1 MAQRDGKVVTF
12 YSYKGGTGRT
22 MALANVAWILAA
34 NGKRVLAVDWDLE
47 SPGLARFF
55 APFIDRDALDS
66 ALGVI
71 DLIREYEWATATQA
85 DKDGERWHEQY
96 ARVHKY
102 SFSLNWQRFPA
113 GGTLDFLSA
122 GQQNNDYAGNLAGMN
137 WDEFYERQGGGH
149 FFDALRAD
157 MKRHYDYVLI
167 DSRTGFSD
175 VADICTIQL
184 PDILVT
190 CFTLS
195 EQGIVGAAKV
205 AQLVEHRYDNRRI
218 RVLPVPMRIDPAE
231 KVKAD
236 TGRAVARQRF
246 TGLPSG
252 VAESERERY
261 WARMQVPYQAFYAYE
276 EILATFADQPGANGS
291 LLSAYEVLAHEITE
305 GEVQSLPPMSTAIRE
320 RINARFARTPAS
332 VENEVRLRH
341 SSYDRVW
348 AEWIGHL
355 LVAADV
361 KVVDPWFADTVDGS
375 GVVRELLIV
384 SESNAADDAILSS
397 ADRSPEQVPLVIY
410 VADVRR
416 LAHVPAAQTAS
427 IAGLEAEAA
436 AVRIL
441 RLIGREGAP
450 TDVEVPTSPR
460 FPGTDNAVFEVPGRN
475 TRFTGRDDDLRKL
488 RTLLRSSPKV
498 VLASTGPVALQGMGG
513 IGKSQLAL
521 EYAHRYRAAYDAVWW
536 IDADQVSFLE
546 SALGDLATS
555 LGLTPSESNRDNA
568 RAVLQALRHT
578 DLRWLLIMDNAD
590 EVEGVLP
597 YLPEGRGHVLITSR
611 NLQWA
616 EKATAVQVD
625 VFKREESKQHLIERV
640 PTMTEDQADRI
651 AALLGDLPIAITAA
665 AAWLADTGS
674 SVEQYLTEIVRSGA
688 GAVMEPNSN
697 ESVEATWELSLNH
710 LRDSYPAAYRV
721 LQLCSMFAPE
731 IATDLVYSDA
741 FAEAL
746 VPFHPQAME
755 RLIRQH
761 LVQQAHRLALVRVD
775 LRADNP
781 LSGET
786 GRGGFVVM
794 HRLLQHAVRSR
805 MTGDELEEA
814 RRQVHLVL
822 AAARPRGEVD
832 DPEEWPRFR
841 MIWPHLEVSKAPFSQ
856 VPKVRDLM
864 IDRVRYLQLRGEL
877 EAGRRL
883 GEQVTQ
889 LWRQM
894 LVREPDGQAAADLRR
909 QLLHLQFNL
918 GNILSFLG
926 LLKESHALDA
936 AVLHAQRELLGDDH
950 PHTLMTAGGLARD
963 LRGLGRYSEAL
974 RLDAIT
980 FDAWKRNFGEGHP
993 RSLKALNN
1001 LASTQR
1007 LMGDFREAR
1016 HNDEMVLAGR
1026 RAILRADHPDTLIS
1040 SAYVGIDMRDA
1051 GDYEQSIARLRTVY
1065 RDLLQTRGPD
1075 DLMTLRTQTNLAVS
1089 LRAAGQAGEAGELLG
1104 AALKTLTERFGPD
1117 NPETLTCRLSLSI
1130 NLLQVDQSQS
1140 TGEADQSRLAG
1151 EEITEVQ
1158 QIYERNLGPRHPLTL
1173 VCQLNLAM
1181 VARYAGDLVRAR
1193 ELATESADHLAEAL
1207 GGEHPYALS
1216 GLMNEAICIAEQ
1228 TDPPEGRDAADQ
1240 EALRLLHRATE
1251 GLGRVLGEDHP
1262 NALRCRANLLL
1273 LRERLEPG
1281 QWAQQLDATARRLA
1295 RRLGEGHPAVSAI
1308 REKRFQRRIIDPHPI

>member
-66 ALGVI
+66 MFGVI
-71 DLIREYEWATATQA
+71 DLIEDYELSTATQS

-102 SFSLNWQRFPA
+102 SFSLNWQHFPK

-122 GQQNNDYAGNLAGMN
+122 GQQNNDYAGYLAGMN
-137 WDEFYERQGGGH
+137 WDDFYERKGGGQ

-157 MKRHYDYVLI
+157 MKKHYDYVLI

-175 VADICTIQL
+175 VSDICTIHL

-205 AQLVEHRYDNRRI
+205 AQLVEHRYDKRRI

-231 KVKAD
+231 KIKAD
-236 TGRAVARQRF
+236 TGRSVARQRF
-246 TGLPSG
+246 AGLPSG
-252 VAESERERY
+252 LGEAERDRY
-261 WARMQVPYQAFYAYE
+261 WARMQVPYQAFYGYE
-276 EILATFADQPGANGS
+276 ELLATFADQPGSNGS
-291 LLSAYEVLAHEITE
+291 LLSAYEVLANEITE
-305 GEVQSLPPMSTAIRE
+305 GDVQSLPPMATALRE

-332 VENEVRLRH
+332 VENEVVLRH

-361 KVVDPWFADTVDGS
+361 KVVDPWFPDAGGDVS
-375 GVVRELLIV
+375 GAARELLIV
-384 SESNAADDAILSS
+384 SESNATDDAIAAA
-397 ADRSPEQVPLVIY
+397 ADRSPDQVPLVVY

-416 LAHVPAAQTAS
+416 LTHVPSSQTAS
-427 IAGLEAEAA
+427 IAGLEAEVAA
-436 AVRIL
+436 ARIL

-450 TDVEVPTSPR
+450 SDVELPTSPR
-460 FPGTDNAVFEVPGRN
+460 FPGADNSVFEVPGRN
-475 TRFTGRDDDLRKL
+475 TRFTGREEDLRQL
-488 RTLLRSSPKV
+488 RTHLRSSPMV
-498 VLASTGPVALQGMGG
+498 VLASPGPVALQGMGG

-521 EYAHRYRAAYDAVWW
+521 EYAHRYRAAYDVVWW

-555 LGLTPSESNRDNA
+555 LGLSPSDSNRDNA

-590 EVEGVLP
+590 EVDGVLP
-597 YLPEGRGHVLITSR
+597 YVPEGKGHVLITSR

-616 EKATAVQVD
+616 ERATALQVD
-625 VFKREESKQHLIERV
+625 VFKREESKQHLIQRV
-640 PTMTEDQADRI
+640 PTIEEDQADRI
-651 AALLGDLPIAITAA
+651 AALLGDLPIAIAAA
-665 AAWLADTGS
+665 AAWLADTGA
-674 SVEQYLTEIVRSGA
+674 SVEQYLSEIVQAGG
-688 GAVMEPNSN
+688 GAVMEPHKN
-697 ESVEATWELSLNH
+697 ESVEATWELSLSH
-710 LRDSYPAAYRV
+710 LRETYPAAYRV
-721 LQLCSMFAPE
+721 LQLCSMFSPE

-746 VPFHPQAME
+746 VPYHSQVTTE
-755 RLIRQH
+755 RLIRQQ

-781 LSGET
+781 SSSET

-805 MTGDELEEA
+805 MTEDEREEA
-814 RRQVHLVL
+814 RRKVHLVL
-822 AAARPRGEVD
+822 AAARPSDEVD
-832 DPEEWPRFR
+832 DPEDWPKFR
-841 MIWPHLEVSKAPFSQ
+841 MIWPHLEISKAPFSR
-856 VPKVRDLM
+856 VPKVRELM

-883 GEQVTQ
+883 GEEVAKT
-889 LWRQM
+889 WDAM
-894 LVREPDGQAAADLRR
+894 LREETDEQAAADLRR

-936 AVLHAQRELLGDDH
+936 EVLERQRELLGNDH

-963 LRGLGRYSEAL
+963 LRGLGQYSEAL
-974 RLDAIT
+974 ALDATT
-980 FDAWKRNFGEGHP
+980 FAAWKKNFGEVHW

-1016 HNDEMVLAGR
+1016 KNDEMVLAGR
-1026 RAILRADHPDTLIS
+1026 RLLRHAEHPDTLIS

-1051 GDYEQSIARLRTVY
+1051 GDYEQSITRLRGVY
-1065 RDLLQTRGPD
+1065 RDLLRTRGPE

-1089 LRAAGQAGEAGELLG
+1089 LRAAGQPVEAGELLG
-1104 AALKTLTERFGPD
+1104 AALKTLTDRFGPD

-1130 NLLQVDQSQS
+1130 NLLQVDQHQ
-1140 TGEADQSRLAG
+1140 LAG
-1151 EEITEVQ
+1151 EELTEVQ
-1158 QIYERNLGPRHPLTL
+1158 QIYLRNLGPRHPLTL

-1181 VARYAGDLVRAR
+1181 VARYAGDLDRAR
-1193 ELATESADHLAEAL
+1193 ELASEAADLLAEAL
-1207 GGEHPYALS
+1207 GDSHPYTLS
-1216 GLMNEAICIAEQ
+1216 GWMNLAISIAEQ
-1228 TDPPEGRDAADQ
+1228 ASPPEGRAAADQ
-1240 EALRLLHRATE
+1240 EALRLLQRASD
-1251 GLGRVLGEDHP
+1251 GLNRVLGEDHP

-1273 LRERLEPG
+1273 LQERLEPG
-1281 QWAQQLDATARRLA
+1281 RRSQQLDATARRLA
-1295 RRLGEGHPAVSAI
+1295 RRLGEGHLAVAAI
-1308 REKRFQRRIIDPHPI
+1308 RESKFQRRIIDPHPI